1 MYCGKDHNLN
11 SNDYKLL
18 SHDQF
23 FCSLTRYVLSV
34 ASVSK
39 LKCEQQDDENSYS
52 CCGDYVIK
60 HLNFDSL
67 IVDFLAQN
75 TALDGREC
83 CIDLKSTLFLSNGIT
98 SSPGGGTPANF
109 G

>member
-1 MYCGKDHNLN
+1 MTD
-11 SNDYKLL
+11 
-18 SHDQF
+18 F
-23 FCSLTRYVLSV
+23 FFFNHMT
-34 ASVSK
+34 VSF
-39 LKCEQQDDENSYS
+39 LYQPGMFCQLHQ
-52 CCGDYVIK
+52 
-60 HLNFDSL
+60 L

-83 CIDLKSTLFLSNGIT
+83 CIDLKSMLFLSNGIT